1 MPVSGTTT
9 GTSHHF
15 EADPQPDTPRDH
27 RHPFQTGLQPG
38 TRVLGGVDT
47 PASACRRCTGGLSH
61 TSVINQIWVPIAIAL
76 FGNAV
81 AVTIVILTNRAA
93 VKREEARQTHEAR
106 RWARED
112 AWKMG
117 EVQRGYYLAYFHALR
132 KTSIAIHNAGYEI
145 GPALEFGW
153 QEEAAGALHDLDVF
167 ASPDTLRYAKAVY
180 STLYRWGAAERTDYE
195 SEEEIEYDQMLDGF
209 LAAVRADIGVV
220 GTDLRATFT
229 AGVMCPSCGLVMQ
242 RTAGESG
249 VRVCSSCGMAL

>member
-1 MPVSGTTT
+1 MI
-9 GTSHHF
+9 
-15 EADPQPDTPRDH
+15 D
-27 RHPFQTGLQPG
+27 
-38 TRVLGGVDT
+38 
-47 PASACRRCTGGLSH
+47 
-61 TSVINQIWVPIAIAL
+61 QIWVPIAIAL
-76 FGNAV
+76 FGNTV

-93 VKREEARQTHEAR
+93 VKREDARQTHEAR

-132 KTSIAIHNAGYEI
+132 KTSIAVHNAGYEI

-167 ASPDTLRYAKAVY
+167 AGSDTLRHAKNVY
-180 STLYRWGAAERTDYE
+180 SALYRWGAAERTDYE
-195 SEEEIEYDQMLDGF
+195 SEEEIEYDHMLDEF

-220 GTDLRATFT
+220 DTDLRTTST
-229 AGVMCPSCGLVMQ
+229 AGVMCRSCGHVIQ

-249 VRVCSSCGMAL
+249 VRVCSSCGSIL